1 MHLVILLAFPPPF
14 LQLDRAV
21 NYIKLT
27 YPLVS
32 HKFSQ
37 YSWILI
43 KKLSG
48 QTLTFAAMYLYT
60 IEEY

>member
-1 MHLVILLAFPPPF
+1 MHLVILLAFPPSF
-14 LQLDRAV
+14 LQLDHAV
-21 NYIKLT
+21 NYIKLI

-48 QTLTFAAMYLYT
+48 QTLTFAADD
-60 IEEY
+60 